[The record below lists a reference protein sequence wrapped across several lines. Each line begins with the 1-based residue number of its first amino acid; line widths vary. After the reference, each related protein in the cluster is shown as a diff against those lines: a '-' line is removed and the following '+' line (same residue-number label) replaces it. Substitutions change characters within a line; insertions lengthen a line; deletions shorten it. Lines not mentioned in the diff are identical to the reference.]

1 MRKLLPVALLLC
13 GLSAQAA
20 EWARVGNDNRIDLSA
35 VKLKS
40 GSVTYQ
46 VRWDNPSDANDYM
59 FTEIV
64 ANCKSGDT
72 YFSRI
77 YEHHPG
83 KKAAFRKPTGE
94 NAKHGNPP
102 KDSPIGFLNNLFC
115 SGQASVKTIEEV
127 LYQAPAESTAPSP
140 EKPASAP

>member
-1 MRKLLPVALLLC
+1 MRKILPVALLLC
-13 GLSAQAA
+13 ALSAQAA
-20 EWARVGNDNRIDLSA
+20 EWARVGDENRIDLSA
-35 VKLKS
+35 VKLKN

-46 VRWDNPSDANDYM
+46 VRWDNPKDPKDYM

-77 YEHHPG
+77 YENHPG
-83 KKAAFRKPTGE
+83 KKAGFRKPTGDD
-94 NAKHGNPP
+94 AKHGNPP
-102 KDSPIGFLNNLFC
+102 KNSPVGFLNNVLC
-115 SGQASVKTIEEV
+115 SGQASVKTIEDV
-127 LYQAPAESTAPSP
+127 LYQPQAEAAAPSA